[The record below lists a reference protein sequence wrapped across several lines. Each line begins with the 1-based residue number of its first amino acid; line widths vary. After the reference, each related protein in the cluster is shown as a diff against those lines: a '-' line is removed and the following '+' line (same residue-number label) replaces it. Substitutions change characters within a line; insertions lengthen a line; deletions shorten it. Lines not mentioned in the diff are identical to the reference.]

1 MPDQKPSSALKPVPM
16 ISRFGFHF
24 FVGLIVFAAVVLT
37 YRGWSNEV
45 SEPEG
50 LSTVEPQPV
59 SMSQTFTLENGLK
72 VVVLPDHRAPV
83 VTHMV
88 WYNVG
93 ASDEPAGKSGIAH
106 FLEHLMFKGTK
117 KIAPGE
123 LSKIV
128 ARNGGQDNAF
138 TSQDYTGYFQRVAKD
153 RLSLVMEMEADRM
166 TNLVLTD
173 AEVLPERDVVL
184 EERRARTD
192 NNPSALLGEQMSAL
206 QYPNHPYGIPVI
218 GWPDEIA
225 ALTTEDAIAFYRA
238 HYSPENAILVV
249 AGDVTSEELRPLA
262 EKFYGSIAQTG
273 DVKPRV
279 RSQPVKLSKA
289 QRVVRED
296 ARARQPSLSRTYS
309 APNYH
314 VDHAQ
319 GAALE
324 LMTTIFGG
332 GATSTLYRRLVVE
345 EQVAAAAG
353 AWYQSGGLDAGRL
366 GVYAVPR
373 PGVSLEDLE
382 AALDKALA
390 DFIATSPEQE
400 QLDRAKSLLLAQTIY
415 SRDNQQDMARLF
427 GSTLTSGG
435 TVAEIENWEQEIRKV
450 DLAAIQKAAQS
461 AFDLTQS
468 VTGWLQPAQVTAP
481 TPTHADP
488 ITAEQEEL

>member
-1 MPDQKPSSALKPVPM
+1 MPDQNPSSALRPVPM
-16 ISRFGFHF
+16 SSRFGFLF

-45 SEPEG
+45 SEPE
-50 LSTVEPQPV
+50 LPLTVEPQPDA
-59 SMSQTFTLENGLK
+59 MSQTFTLGNGLK

-138 TSQDYTGYFQRVAKD
+138 TSQDYTAYFQRVAKD
-153 RLSLVMEMEADRM
+153 RLPLVMAMEADRM

-184 EERRARTD
+184 EERRARID

-225 ALTTEDAIAFYRA
+225 ALTTEDAISFYRA

-249 AGDVTSEELRPLA
+249 AGDVTLEELRPLA
-262 EKFYGSIAQTG
+262 EKFYGSITQTG
-273 DVKPRV
+273 EVKPRM
-279 RSQPVKLSKA
+279 RSQPVQLSKA

-324 LMTTIFGG
+324 LMTTMLGG

-373 PGVSLEDLE
+373 PGISLEELE
-382 AALDKALA
+382 AALDNALS
-390 DFIATSPEQE
+390 DFIATSPAQE

-415 SRDNQQDMARLF
+415 SRDSQQDMARLF

-435 TVAEIENWEQEIRKV
+435 TVAEIENWEQEIRAV
-450 DLAAIQKAAQS
+450 DLAAIQKAAQR
-461 AFDLTQS
+461 AFDLSQS

-481 TPTHADP
+481 THAGPT
-488 ITAEQEEL
+488 TAEQEEL

>member
-1 MPDQKPSSALKPVPM
+1 MPDQKPSPVLKPVPTS
-16 ISRFGFHF
+16 SRFGFYS
-24 FVGLIVFAAVVLT
+24 FVGLIVFAAIVLA
-37 YRGWSNEV
+37 YRGWSA
-45 SEPEG
+45 EG
-50 LSTVEPQPV
+50 EAAQEAPIAEPQTS
-59 SMSQTFTLENGLK
+59 SMSQSFTLDNGLK

-93 ASDEPAGKSGIAH
+93 ASDEPEGKSGIAH
-106 FLEHLMFKGTK
+106 FLEHLMFKGTH

-225 ALTTEDAIAFYRA
+225 ALTTQDAISFYRA

-249 AGDVTSEELRPLA
+249 AGDVTMEELRPLA
-262 EKFYGSIAQTG
+262 EKYYGVVAPTG

-279 RSQPVKLSKA
+279 RTTPERLSAA

-296 ARARQPSLSRTYS
+296 ARARQPSLSRMYM
-309 APNYH
+309 APSYH

-324 LMTTIFGG
+324 LMTNMLGG

-353 AWYQSGGLDAGRL
+353 AWYQSGGLDGGRI

-373 PGVSLEDLE
+373 PGVTLTELE
-382 AALDKALA
+382 AALDNALA
-390 DFIATSPEQE
+390 DFIAASPEQS
-400 QLDRAKSLLLAQTIY
+400 QLDRAKSLLLAETIY
-415 SRDNQQDMARLF
+415 SRDSQQDMARLF

-435 TVAEIENWEQEIRKV
+435 TIAEIENWEQEIRTV
-450 DLAAIQKAAQS
+450 DLAAIQKAARG
-461 AFDLTQS
+461 AFDLSQS
-468 VTGWLQPAQVTAP
+468 VTGWLQPAP
-481 TPTHADP
+481 TTPV
-488 ITAEQEEL
+488 ISEQEEL

>member
-1 MPDQKPSSALKPVPM
+1 MPDQKPSPVLKPVPM
-16 ISRFGFHF
+16 ISRWGFHT
-24 FVGLIVFAAVVLT
+24 FVGLIIFASVVLA
-37 YRGWSNEV
+37 YRSLSSEV
-45 SEPEG
+45 SEREG
-50 LSTVEPQPV
+50 MPV
-59 SMSQTFTLENGLK
+59 SDRQMGTMSQSYTLDNGLR
-72 VVVLPDHRAPV
+72 VVVIPDHRAPV

-88 WYNVG
+88 WYKVG

-106 FLEHLMFKGTK
+106 FLEHLMFKGTQ

-153 RLSLVMEMEADRM
+153 RLPLVMEMEADRM

-206 QYPNHPYGIPVI
+206 QYPNHPYGIPII

-225 ALTTEDAIAFYRA
+225 ALTTQDAIDFYRA

-249 AGDVTSEELRPLA
+249 AGDVTLEELRPLA
-262 EKFYGSIAQTG
+262 EKYYGSIAQTG
-273 DVKPRV
+273 DVKPRI
-279 RSQPVKLSKA
+279 RATPEPLSAA

-314 VDHAQ
+314 VNHAQ

-324 LMTTIFGG
+324 LMTTMLGG

-345 EQVAAAAG
+345 QQIAAAAG
-353 AWYQSGGLDAGRL
+353 AWYQSGGLDTGRL
-366 GVYAVPR
+366 GIYAIPR
-373 PGVSLEDLE
+373 PGVSLGELE
-382 AALDKALA
+382 AALDRALA
-390 DFIATSPEQE
+390 DFIATPPEQK

-415 SRDNQQDMARLF
+415 GRDSQQAMARLF

-435 TVAEIENWEQEIRKV
+435 TIAEIENWEQEIRKI
-450 DLAAIQKAAQS
+450 DLAAIQKAAQG

-468 VTGWLQPAQVTAP
+468 VTGWLQPTQVAAP
-481 TPTHADP
+481 TPAHIDP
-488 ITAEQEEL
+488 ATSEHEEL

>member
-1 MPDQKPSSALKPVPM
+1 MPDQKTSPVLKPVPM
-16 ISRFGFHF
+16 ISRFGFHI
-24 FVGLIVFAAVVLT
+24 FVGLIVFAGVVLG
-37 YRGWSNEV
+37 YRNWSSGAPALEDAQMG
-45 SEPEG
+45 G
-50 LSTVEPQPV
+50 LQSS
-59 SMSQTFTLENGLK
+59 SMSQSYTLDNGLR
-72 VVVLPDHRAPV
+72 VVVIPDHRAPV

-138 TSQDYTGYFQRVAKD
+138 TSQDYTGYYQRVAKD
-153 RLSLVMEMEADRM
+153 RLALVMEMEADRM

-206 QYPNHPYGIPVI
+206 QYPNHAYGIPII

-225 ALTTEDAIAFYRA
+225 ALTTQDAISFYRA
-238 HYSPENAILVV
+238 HYSPENAILIV
-249 AGDVTSEELRPLA
+249 AGDITLEELRPLA
-262 EKFYGSIAQTG
+262 EKYYGSIAQTG

-279 RSQPVKLSKA
+279 RTTPTPLSAA

-296 ARARQPSLSRTYS
+296 ARARQASLSRTYS

-314 VDHAQ
+314 VDHAH

-324 LMTTIFGG
+324 LMTTMLGG

-345 EQVAAAAG
+345 QEVAAAAG
-353 AWYQSGGLDAGRL
+353 AWYQSGGLDIGRL
-366 GVYAVPR
+366 GLYAVPR
-373 PGVSLEDLE
+373 PGVSLEELE
-382 AALDKALA
+382 AALDSALA
-390 DFIATSPEQE
+390 DFIAVPPEQE

-415 SRDNQQDMARLF
+415 GRDSQQDMARLY

-435 TVAEIENWEQEIRKV
+435 TIAEIENWEQEIRKI
-450 DLAAIQKAAQS
+450 DLAAVQKAAQG
-461 AFDLTQS
+461 AFDLSQS
-468 VTGWLQPAQVTAP
+468 VTGWLQPVQATAP
-481 TPTHADP
+481 TPTHAGP
-488 ITAEQEEL
+488 VTSEQEEL